1 MCKTI
6 EHITIEHITIINV
19 FIMDGYITWIT
30 IYILMGLEKVV
41 HNHRWWNDKTHNT
54 NGTNTPN

>member
-41 HNHRWWNDKTHNT
+41 HNHR
-54 NGTNTPN
+54 